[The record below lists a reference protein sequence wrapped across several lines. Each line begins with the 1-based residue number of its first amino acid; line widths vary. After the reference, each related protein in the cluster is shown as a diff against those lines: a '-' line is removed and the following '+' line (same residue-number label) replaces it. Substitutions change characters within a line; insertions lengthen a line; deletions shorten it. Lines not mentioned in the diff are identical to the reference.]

1 MASVSVLLPAALRTA
16 AAGSRT
22 LTVEAQTVWEAL
34 AALTSSHP
42 QLGRMIFVSEGRVRP
57 HVRLFVGDRQ
67 VTGAVDAGESLGEG
81 DELRIVPAI
90 AGG

>member
-1 MASVSVLLPAALRTA
+1 MASISVLLPAALRTA
-16 AAGSRT
+16 ASGCRA
-22 LTVEAQTVWEAL
+22 LTVEAQTVSEAL

-42 QLGRMIFVSEGRVRP
+42 QIGRMIFAPEGHLRP

-67 VTGAVDAGESLGEG
+67 VTGTIEARESLGEG